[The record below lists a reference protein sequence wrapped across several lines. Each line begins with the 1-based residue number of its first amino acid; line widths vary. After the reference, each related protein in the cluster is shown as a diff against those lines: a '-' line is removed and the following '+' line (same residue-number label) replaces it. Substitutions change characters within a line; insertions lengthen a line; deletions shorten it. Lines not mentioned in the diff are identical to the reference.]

1 MGWNDLDRYIYT
13 QSLPP
18 GHKWLDGGEGELR
31 EEHRVSYDNI
41 DILPLWAPDN
51 KRHAA
56 ESLIKSYLLI
66 LIKLLFY
73 NTLSTSDIRNYIAY
87 FLVCYNVVGLINWSA
102 GARATITF
110 F

>member
-1 MGWNDLDRYIYT
+1 MRWNDLDRYIYK

-31 EEHRVSYDNI
+31 DEHRVSYDNI

-102 GARATITF
+102 GARAKITF